1 MYSSL
6 PCKLYYGVRT
16 QLMYHNIKILQQNI
30 HVFRKNK
37 KKKEKKKEKKQ
48 TRQWR
53 SENNGN

>member
-30 HVFRKNK
+30 LRRI
-37 KKKEKKKEKKQ
+37 KEKKIKEKRKKKVLES
-48 TRQWR
+48 RIL
-53 SENNGN
+53 GN

>member
-30 HVFRKNK
+30 FRKNK
-37 KKKEKKKEKKQ
+37 KKKGKKKEKKQ
-48 TRQWR
+48 TRSRQWR